1 MKIEYPD
8 SFSMPGLLVSLMR
21 LSHRPVTRC
30 HVSYSAYDL
39 DRRQEAVR
47 TSCSAVLDRAAALTQ
62 GQIYNRR
69 LSALTTFHFHQAG
82 GHTHFI
88 TQQSTAGLAANLYS
102 NCFLFLYFH
111 HDAAPFRA

>member
-1 MKIEYPD
+1 M
-8 SFSMPGLLVSLMR
+8 
-21 LSHRPVTRC
+21 
-30 HVSYSAYDL
+30 
-39 DRRQEAVR
+39 R

-88 TQQSTAGLAANLYS
+88 AQESAAGLAAVGTALTS
-102 NCFLFLYFH
+102 AEVIVFIALSGVDVFHFFLSKTGETTLPRYFVLL
-111 HDAAPFRA
+111 FF